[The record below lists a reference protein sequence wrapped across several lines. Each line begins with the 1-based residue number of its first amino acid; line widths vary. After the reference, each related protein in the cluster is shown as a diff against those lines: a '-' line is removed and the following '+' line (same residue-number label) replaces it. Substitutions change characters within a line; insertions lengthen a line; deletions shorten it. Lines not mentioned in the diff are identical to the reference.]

1 MRAKLLAMIIAA
13 AIGVPAAGVLVT
25 SNATPGTDITT
36 TSTTAAAAAAV
47 TQPTI
52 DEDLV
57 TACTKDGLALTKKE
71 QSHQITVIEQSALDA
86 LRPICETAGYELPGT
101 PQQQT
106 APIIVEEMTVE
117 AAGPAPTTTVNTT
130 QSSGEPGE
138 GHEREHENSEND
150 D

>member
-36 TSTTAAAAAAV
+36 TSTTAATAAAV

-57 TACTKDGLALTKKE
+57 TACTKDGP
-71 QSHQITVIEQSALDA
+71 SDHCHRTV
-86 LRPICETAGYELPGT
+86 GT
-101 PQQQT
+101 RR
-106 APIIVEEMTVE
+106 AP
-117 AAGPAPTTTVNTT
+117 
-130 QSSGEPGE
+130 S
-138 GHEREHENSEND
+138 D
-150 D
+150 L